1 MADEKLLHTED
12 VIFNKPSLK
21 ELIRLIKNGT
31 INAIWPSTK
40 KEFNAWNDPNNPLGY
55 MAYVDESKDRTPE
68 RLKLKSLNT
77 SMTIYYGDN
86 DDTISTLDLDDE
98 KTEAKY

>member
-1 MADEKLLHTED
+1 MADEKLLHAED